1 MAKVYST
8 QELIEIL
15 EQERRACLRGERL
28 NLSATPAIGL
38 PVVDQFLKPEGL
50 QKFTAYQ
57 DFKAAV
63 HDYQRSHQVSGLI
76 YHEIT
81 LKGKT
86 LSYPQL
92 HDQLIALPE
101 DLETLKAEKPALLS
115 FWLEVTEGMD
125 LYLRVN
131 NGLNDRQISKAD
143 VEAIALKTEWA
154 TLFKWEKSDFL
165 EILLQLG
172 WGKPEEASYRRSWP
186 ESGTEDIHAVNP
198 GNRPIC

>member
-15 EQERRACLRGERL
+15 AQERRACLRGERL

-38 PVVDQFLKPEGL
+38 PHVDRFLKAEGL

-57 DFKAAV
+57 DFKAAI
-63 HDYQRSHQVSGLI
+63 HEYQRSHQISGLVWR
-76 YHEIT
+76 HIT

-92 HDQLIALPE
+92 DDQLISLPS
-101 DLETLKAEKPALLS
+101 DRETLKNAKASILE
-115 FWLEVTEGMD
+115 FWTEVTEGMD
-125 LYLRVN
+125 LYLSIN
-131 NGLNDRQISKAD
+131 NGASYREISQPD
-143 VEAIALKTEWA
+143 VDAIALKTEWA

-172 WGKPEEASYRRSWP
+172 WGVPEEASYRRAWP
-186 ESGTEDIHAVNP
+186 DSGSEDIHAVNP
-198 GNRPIC
+198 GNQPIC

>member
-8 QELIEIL
+8 QELIDIL
-15 EQERRACLRGERL
+15 AQERRACLRGDRL

-38 PVVDQFLKPEGL
+38 PVVDYFLKAEGL

-63 HDYQRSHQVSGLI
+63 HEYQRSHQVSGLVWRDI
-76 YHEIT
+76 A

-86 LSYPQL
+86 LTYPQL
-92 HDQLIALPE
+92 DDQLICLPC
-101 DLETLKAEKPALLS
+101 DRETLKAAKASILE
-115 FWLEVTEGMD
+115 FWEGVTAEMD

-131 NGLNDRQISKAD
+131 HGADYRQISPGD
-143 VEAIALKTEWA
+143 VAAIARKTEWA

-186 ESGTEDIHAVNP
+186 DSGSESIHAVKP
-198 GNRPIC
+198 GNQPIC